1 MNLKTSLELEL
12 LIHCHASVSS
22 KVTWEHLLYMCMK
35 EDTCLVHLRSAVGE
49 RSSTLLHEDHVQS
62 CIAVAVLCIDV
73 YSIAYQPLNHVGVAF
88 VRAGM

>member
-12 LIHCHASVSS
+12 LIHCHASVGS
-22 KVTWEHLLYMCMK
+22 KVTWEHTLVHMH
-35 EDTCLVHLRSAVGE
+35 EDTCLVHLRGTVGE